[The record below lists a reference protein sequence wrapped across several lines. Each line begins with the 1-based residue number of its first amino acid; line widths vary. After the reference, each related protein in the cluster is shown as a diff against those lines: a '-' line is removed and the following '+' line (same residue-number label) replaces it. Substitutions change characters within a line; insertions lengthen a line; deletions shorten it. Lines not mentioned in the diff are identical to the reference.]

1 MPSSKYLALSF
12 MDWLKNQV
20 IAALSGD
27 QKVSKQLLIA
37 LAGVVAVASLV
48 LVAVNRPEPP
58 TGEFSVSTDD
68 AVNEV
73 IEQYLYIHVVG
84 EVVSPGM
91 YQLPIGARLVDAVFA
106 AGGLTDE
113 ADNASVNLA
122 RELTDGKQI
131 IVFSISQEG
140 QSPVTNSSGLIS
152 LNRAGDKE
160 LEELP
165 GIGPALAG
173 RIIAWREANG
183 GFKSIEDLLK
193 VSGIGESLL
202 SGVID
207 LVTL

>member
-1 MPSSKYLALSF
+1 

-27 QKVSKQLLIA
+27 QRVSKQLLIA

-58 TGEFSVSTDD
+58 TGEFSVSADET
-68 AVNEV
+68 ANEV
-73 IEQYLYIHVVG
+73 IEQFLYVHVVG
-84 EVVSPGM
+84 EVQSPGM

-106 AGGLTDE
+106 AGGLTED

-122 RELTDGKQI
+122 RELTDGEQI

-140 QSPVTNSSGLIS
+140 QSPGTNSSGLIS

-183 GFKSIEDLLK
+183 GFKSVQDLLK
-193 VSGIGESLL
+193 VSGIGDSLL
-202 SGVID
+202 AGVID

>member
-1 MPSSKYLALSF
+1 ME
-12 MDWLKNQV
+12 WLKNQV

-58 TGEFSVSTDD
+58 TGEFSVSADET
-68 AVNEV
+68 VNEV
-73 IEQYLYIHVVG
+73 SQQYLYVHVVG
-84 EVVSPGM
+84 EVESPGM

-106 AGGLTDE
+106 AGGLTEE

-122 RELTDGKQI
+122 RELTDGEQI
-131 IVFSISQEG
+131 IVFSTSQEG
-140 QSPVTNSSGLIS
+140 EAAGTTASGLVS

-183 GFKSIEDLLK
+183 GFKSVQDLLK

>member
-1 MPSSKYLALSF
+1 ME
-12 MDWLKNQV
+12 WLKNQV

-58 TGEFSVSTDD
+58 TGEFSVSADET
-68 AVNEV
+68 VNEV
-73 IEQYLYIHVVG
+73 SQQFLYVHVVG
-84 EVVSPGM
+84 EVKSPGM

-106 AGGLTDE
+106 AGGLTEE
-113 ADNASVNLA
+113 ADNSSVNLA
-122 RELTDGKQI
+122 RELTDGEQI

-140 QSPVTNSSGLIS
+140 EVAGTTASGLVS

-183 GFKSIEDLLK
+183 GFKSVQDLLK
-193 VSGIGESLL
+193 VSGIGENLL
-202 SGVID
+202 AGVID

>member
-1 MPSSKYLALSF
+1 

-37 LAGVVAVASLV
+37 LAGVVAVVSLV

-58 TGEFSVSTDD
+58 TGEFSVSADETS
-68 AVNEV
+68 NEV
-73 IEQYLYIHVVG
+73 SQQFLYVHVVG
-84 EVVSPGM
+84 EVQSPGM

-106 AGGLTDE
+106 AGGLTEE

-122 RELTDGKQI
+122 RELTDGEQI

-140 QSPVTNSSGLIS
+140 EAAGSTASGLVS

-183 GFKSIEDLLK
+183 GFKSVQDLLK
-193 VSGIGESLL
+193 VSGIGENLL
-202 SGVID
+202 AGLVD

>member
-1 MPSSKYLALSF
+1 

-58 TGEFSVSTDD
+58 TGEFSVSADET
-68 AVNEV
+68 ANEV
-73 IEQYLYIHVVG
+73 IEQFVYVHVVG
-84 EVVSPGM
+84 EVASPGM

-106 AGGLTDE
+106 AGGLTEE

-122 RELTDGKQI
+122 RELSDGEQI
-131 IVFSISQEG
+131 VVFSISQES
-140 QSPVTNSSGLIS
+140 QSPGTNSSSLIS

-183 GFKSIEDLLK
+183 GFKSVQDLLK

-202 SGVID
+202 SGVVD

>member
-1 MPSSKYLALSF
+1 ME
-12 MDWLKNQV
+12 WLKNQV
-20 IAALSGD
+20 ISALSGD

-58 TGEFSVSTDD
+58 TGEFSVSADET
-68 AVNEV
+68 VNEV
-73 IEQYLYIHVVG
+73 TQQFLYVHVVG
-84 EVVSPGM
+84 EVQSPGM

-106 AGGLTDE
+106 AGGLTEE

-122 RELTDGKQI
+122 RELTDGEQI

-140 QSPVTNSSGLIS
+140 EAAGTTSSGQVS

-165 GIGPALAG
+165 GIGPALAA

-183 GFKSIEDLLK
+183 GFKSVQDLLK

>member
-73 IEQYLYIHVVG
+73 IDHYLYVHVVG

-122 RELTDGKQI
+122 RELTDGEQI

-140 QSPVTNSSGLIS
+140 QSTGTNSSGLIS

>member
-1 MPSSKYLALSF
+1 ME
-12 MDWLKNQV
+12 WLKNQV

-48 LVAVNRPEPP
+48 LVALNRPEPP
-58 TGEFSVSTDD
+58 TGEFSVSADET
-68 AVNEV
+68 VNEV
-73 IEQYLYIHVVG
+73 SQQFLYVHVVG
-84 EVVSPGM
+84 EVKSPGM

-106 AGGLTDE
+106 AGGLTE
-113 ADNASVNLA
+113 KADNASVNLA
-122 RELTDGKQI
+122 RELTDGEQI
-131 IVFSISQEG
+131 IVFSTSQEG
-140 QSPVTNSSGLIS
+140 QAAGTTASGLVS

-183 GFKSIEDLLK
+183 GFKSVQDLLK

>member
-1 MPSSKYLALSF
+1 ME
-12 MDWLKNQV
+12 WLKNQV

-48 LVAVNRPEPP
+48 LVAVNRPEPL
-58 TGEFSVSTDD
+58 TGEFSVSADET
-68 AVNEV
+68 VNEV
-73 IEQYLYIHVVG
+73 SQQYLYVHVVG
-84 EVVSPGM
+84 EVESPGM

-106 AGGLTDE
+106 AGGLTEE
-113 ADNASVNLA
+113 ADNSSVNLA
-122 RELTDGKQI
+122 RELTDGEQI
-131 IVFSISQEG
+131 IVFSTSQEG
-140 QSPVTNSSGLIS
+140 QAAGTTASGLVS

-183 GFKSIEDLLK
+183 GFKSVQDLLK

>member
-1 MPSSKYLALSF
+1 

-27 QKVSKQLLIA
+27 QKVSKQLLVA
-37 LAGVVAVASLV
+37 LAGVVAVVSLV
-48 LVAVNRPEPP
+48 LVAVNRPESP
-58 TGEFSVSTDD
+58 TGEFSVSANET
-68 AVNEV
+68 ANEV
-73 IEQYLYIHVVG
+73 IEQFLYVHVVG
-84 EVVSPGM
+84 EVFSPGM

-106 AGGLTDE
+106 AGGLTED

-122 RELTDGKQI
+122 RELTDGEQI

-140 QSPVTNSSGLIS
+140 QSPGTNSSGLIS

-183 GFKSIEDLLK
+183 GFKSVQDLLK
-193 VSGIGESLL
+193 VSGIGETLL

>member
-1 MPSSKYLALSF
+1 ME
-12 MDWLKNQV
+12 WLKNQV
-20 IAALSGD
+20 ISALSGD

-58 TGEFSVSTDD
+58 TGEFSVSADET
-68 AVNEV
+68 VNEV
-73 IEQYLYIHVVG
+73 TQQFLYVHVVG
-84 EVVSPGM
+84 EVQSPGM

-106 AGGLTDE
+106 AGGLTEE

-122 RELTDGKQI
+122 RELTDGEQI

-140 QSPVTNSSGLIS
+140 EAAGTTSSGLVS

-165 GIGPALAG
+165 GIGPALAA

-183 GFKSIEDLLK
+183 GFKSVQDLLK

>member
-1 MPSSKYLALSF
+1 ME
-12 MDWLKNQV
+12 WLKNQI

-27 QKVSKQLLIA
+27 QKVSKQLLIG

-58 TGEFSVSTDD
+58 TGEFSVSAGDSVD
-68 AVNEV
+68 EV
-73 IEQYLYIHVVG
+73 TQQFLYVHVVG
-84 EVVSPGM
+84 EVSSPGM

-106 AGGLTDE
+106 AGGLTED

-122 RELTDGKQI
+122 RELTDGEQI
-131 IVFSISQEG
+131 VVFSISQEG
-140 QSPVTNSSGLIS
+140 EAAGTTASGLVS
-152 LNRAGDKE
+152 LNRASDKE
-160 LEELP
+160 LEDLP
-165 GIGPALAG
+165 GIGPALSS

-183 GFKSIEDLLK
+183 GFKSVQDLLK

-202 SGVID
+202 AGVID

>member
-1 MPSSKYLALSF
+1 

-27 QKVSKQLLIA
+27 QKVSKQLLVA

-58 TGEFSVSTDD
+58 TGEFSVSADET
-68 AVNEV
+68 ANEV
-73 IEQYLYIHVVG
+73 IDQFLYVHVVG
-84 EVVSPGM
+84 EVASPGM

-106 AGGLTDE
+106 AGGLTED

-122 RELTDGKQI
+122 RELTDGEQI
-131 IVFSISQEG
+131 IVFSVSQEG
-140 QSPVTNSSGLIS
+140 EAVGTTTSGQVS

-183 GFKSIEDLLK
+183 GFKSVQDLLK

>member
-1 MPSSKYLALSF
+1 ME
-12 MDWLKNQV
+12 WLKNQV

-58 TGEFSVSTDD
+58 TGEFSVRADET
-68 AVNEV
+68 VNEV
-73 IEQYLYIHVVG
+73 SQQFLYVHVVG
-84 EVVSPGM
+84 EVKSPGM

-106 AGGLTDE
+106 AGGLTEE

-122 RELTDGKQI
+122 RELTDGEQI

-140 QSPVTNSSGLIS
+140 EAAGSTASGLVS

-173 RIIAWREANG
+173 RIVAWREANG
-183 GFKSIEDLLK
+183 GFKSIQDLLK
-193 VSGIGESLL
+193 VSGIGENLL
-202 SGVID
+202 AGVID

>member
-1 MPSSKYLALSF
+1 ME
-12 MDWLKNQV
+12 WLKNQV

-58 TGEFSVSTDD
+58 TGEFSVSADET
-68 AVNEV
+68 VNEV
-73 IEQYLYIHVVG
+73 SQQFLYVHVVG
-84 EVVSPGM
+84 EVKSPGM

-106 AGGLTDE
+106 AGGLTEE

-122 RELTDGKQI
+122 RELTDGEQI
-131 IVFSISQEG
+131 IVFSTSQEG
-140 QSPVTNSSGLIS
+140 QAAGTSASGLVS

-183 GFKSIEDLLK
+183 GFKSVQDLLK
-193 VSGIGESLL
+193 VSGIGENLL
-202 SGVID
+202 AGLVD

>member
-1 MPSSKYLALSF
+1 VPSSKNLALSF

-122 RELTDGKQI
+122 RELTDGEQI

-140 QSPVTNSSGLIS
+140 QSPGTNSSGLIS
-152 LNRAGDKE
+152 LNRAGEKE

>member
-1 MPSSKYLALSF
+1 

-48 LVAVNRPEPP
+48 LVAVNRPKPP
-58 TGEFSVSTDD
+58 TGEFSVSADET
-68 AVNEV
+68 VNEV
-73 IEQYLYIHVVG
+73 SQQFLYVHVVG
-84 EVVSPGM
+84 EVQSPGM

-106 AGGLTDE
+106 AGGLTED

-122 RELTDGKQI
+122 RELTDGEQI
-131 IVFSISQEG
+131 VVFSISQEG
-140 QSPVTNSSGLIS
+140 EAAGKTSTGLVS

-165 GIGPALAG
+165 GVGPALAG

-183 GFKSIEDLLK
+183 GFKSVQDLLK

>member
-37 LAGVVAVASLV
+37 LSGVVAVTSLV

-73 IEQYLYIHVVG
+73 IEQYLYVHVVG

-106 AGGLTDE
+106 AGGLTED
-113 ADNASVNLA
+113 ADNANVNLA
-122 RELTDGKQI
+122 RELTDGEQI
-131 IVFSISQEG
+131 IVFSVSQEG
-140 QSPVTNSSGLIS
+140 EATGTTASGLVS

-183 GFKSIEDLLK
+183 GFKSVEDLLK

>member
-1 MPSSKYLALSF
+1 

-58 TGEFSVSTDD
+58 TGEFSVSADET
-68 AVNEV
+68 ANEV
-73 IEQYLYIHVVG
+73 IEQFLYVHVVG
-84 EVVSPGM
+84 EVASPGM

-106 AGGLTDE
+106 AGGLTED

-122 RELTDGKQI
+122 RELSDGEQI
-131 IVFSISQEG
+131 VVFSISQEG
-140 QSPVTNSSGLIS
+140 QSPGTNSSGLIS

-183 GFKSIEDLLK
+183 GFKSVQDLLK

-202 SGVID
+202 SGVVD

>member
-1 MPSSKYLALSF
+1 ME
-12 MDWLKNQV
+12 WLKNQV

-48 LVAVNRPEPP
+48 LVAVNRPESPS
-58 TGEFSVSTDD
+58 GDFSVSADEPVSEET
-68 AVNEV
+68 
-73 IEQYLYIHVVG
+73 QQFLYVHVVG

-106 AGGLTDE
+106 AGGLTQE

-122 RELTDGKQI
+122 RELTDGEQI
-131 IVFSISQEG
+131 IVFSISQED
-140 QSPVTNSSGLIS
+140 QSPGTNPSGLVS

-160 LEELP
+160 LEGLP

-183 GFKSIEDLLK
+183 GFKSVQDLLK

>member
-1 MPSSKYLALSF
+1 

-37 LAGVVAVASLV
+37 LAGVVAVVSLV

-58 TGEFSVSTDD
+58 TGEFSVSADET
-68 AVNEV
+68 VNEV
-73 IEQYLYIHVVG
+73 TQQFLYVHVVG
-84 EVVSPGM
+84 EVQSPGM
-91 YQLPIGARLVDAVFA
+91 DQLPIGARLVDAVFA
-106 AGGLTDE
+106 AGGLTED

-122 RELTDGKQI
+122 RELTDGEQI
-131 IVFSISQEG
+131 IVFSVSQEG
-140 QSPVTNSSGLIS
+140 EAVGTTASGLVS

-160 LEELP
+160 LEALP

-173 RIIAWREANG
+173 RIVAWREANG
-183 GFKSIEDLLK
+183 GFKSVEDLLK

>member
-1 MPSSKYLALSF
+1 

-37 LAGVVAVASLV
+37 LAGIVAVASLV

-58 TGEFSVSTDD
+58 TGEFSVSADET
-68 AVNEV
+68 VSEV
-73 IEQYLYIHVVG
+73 AQQFLYVHVVG
-84 EVVSPGM
+84 EVESPGM

-106 AGGLTDE
+106 AGGLTEE

-122 RELTDGKQI
+122 RELTDGEQI

-140 QSPVTNSSGLIS
+140 QSPGANSSGLIS

-173 RIIAWREANG
+173 RIVAWREANG
-183 GFKSIEDLLK
+183 GFKSVQDLLK

>member
-1 MPSSKYLALSF
+1 
-12 MDWLKNQV
+12 
-20 IAALSGD
+20 
-27 QKVSKQLLIA
+27 
-37 LAGVVAVASLV
+37 VASLV

-58 TGEFSVSTDD
+58 TGEFSVSADET
-68 AVNEV
+68 ANEV
-73 IEQYLYIHVVG
+73 LQQYLYVHVVG
-84 EVVSPGM
+84 EVQSPGM

-106 AGGLTDE
+106 AGGLTEE

-122 RELTDGKQI
+122 RELTDGEQI
-131 IVFSISQEG
+131 IVFSISQDGE
-140 QSPVTNSSGLIS
+140 SPGTTSSGLIS

-183 GFKSIEDLLK
+183 GFKSVQDLLK

>member
-1 MPSSKYLALSF
+1 

-37 LAGVVAVASLV
+37 LAGVVAVVSLV

-58 TGEFSVSTDD
+58 TGEFSVSADETS
-68 AVNEV
+68 NEV
-73 IEQYLYIHVVG
+73 SQQFLYVHVVG
-84 EVVSPGM
+84 EVQSPGM

-106 AGGLTDE
+106 AGGLTEE

-122 RELTDGKQI
+122 RELTDGEQI

-140 QSPVTNSSGLIS
+140 EAAGSTASGLVS

-165 GIGPALAG
+165 GIGLALAG

-183 GFKSIEDLLK
+183 GFKSVQDLLK

-202 SGVID
+202 AGVVD

>member
-1 MPSSKYLALSF
+1 ME
-12 MDWLKNQV
+12 WLKNQV

-58 TGEFSVSTDD
+58 TGEFSVSADET
-68 AVNEV
+68 ANEV
-73 IEQYLYIHVVG
+73 LQQYLYVHVVG
-84 EVVSPGM
+84 EVQSPGM

-106 AGGLTDE
+106 AGGLTEE

-122 RELTDGKQI
+122 RELTDGEQI
-131 IVFSISQEG
+131 IVFSISQDGE
-140 QSPVTNSSGLIS
+140 SPGTTSSGLIS

-183 GFKSIEDLLK
+183 GFKSVQDLLK

>member
-1 MPSSKYLALSF
+1 ME
-12 MDWLKNQV
+12 WLKNQV

-58 TGEFSVSTDD
+58 TGEFSVSADET
-68 AVNEV
+68 VNEV
-73 IEQYLYIHVVG
+73 SQQLLYVHVVG
-84 EVVSPGM
+84 EVQSPGM

-106 AGGLTDE
+106 AGGLTED

-122 RELTDGKQI
+122 RELTDGEQI
-131 IVFSISQEG
+131 IVFSVSQEG
-140 QSPVTNSSGLIS
+140 DAVGTTASGLVS

-160 LEELP
+160 LEDLP

-173 RIIAWREANG
+173 RIVAWREANG
-183 GFKSIEDLLK
+183 GFKSVEDLLK

>member
-1 MPSSKYLALSF
+1 ME
-12 MDWLKNQV
+12 WLKNQV

-58 TGEFSVSTDD
+58 TGEFSVSADET
-68 AVNEV
+68 VNEV
-73 IEQYLYIHVVG
+73 SQQFLYVHVVG
-84 EVVSPGM
+84 EVQSPGM

-106 AGGLTDE
+106 AGGLTEE

-122 RELTDGKQI
+122 RELTDGEQI
-131 IVFSISQEG
+131 IVFSISQKGEAAG
-140 QSPVTNSSGLIS
+140 HTASGLVS

-173 RIIAWREANG
+173 RIVAWREANG
-183 GFKSIEDLLK
+183 GFKSVQDLLK
-193 VSGIGESLL
+193 VSGIGENLL
-202 SGVID
+202 AGVID

>member
-1 MPSSKYLALSF
+1 ME
-12 MDWLKNQV
+12 WLKNQV

-37 LAGVVAVASLV
+37 LAGVVAVVSLV

-58 TGEFSVSTDD
+58 TGEFSVSADET
-68 AVNEV
+68 VNEV
-73 IEQYLYIHVVG
+73 TQQFLYVHVVG
-84 EVVSPGM
+84 EVESPGM

-106 AGGLTDE
+106 AGGLTED

-122 RELTDGKQI
+122 RELTDGEQI
-131 IVFSISQEG
+131 IVFSVSQEG
-140 QSPVTNSSGLIS
+140 DAVGTTASGLVS

-160 LEELP
+160 LEDLP

-173 RIIAWREANG
+173 RIVAWREANG
-183 GFKSIEDLLK
+183 GFKSVEDLLK

>member
-1 MPSSKYLALSF
+1 ME
-12 MDWLKNQV
+12 WLKNQV

-58 TGEFSVSTDD
+58 TGEFSVSADET
-68 AVNEV
+68 ANEV
-73 IEQYLYIHVVG
+73 IEQFLYVHVVG
-84 EVVSPGM
+84 EVLSPGM

-106 AGGLTDE
+106 AGGLTED

-122 RELTDGKQI
+122 RELTDGEQI

-140 QSPVTNSSGLIS
+140 EAAGTTSSGLVS

-183 GFKSIEDLLK
+183 GFKSVQDLLK
-193 VSGIGESLL
+193 VSGIGENLL
-202 SGVID
+202 AGLVD

>member
-1 MPSSKYLALSF
+1 ME
-12 MDWLKNQV
+12 WLKNQV

-58 TGEFSVSTDD
+58 TGEFSVSADET
-68 AVNEV
+68 VNEV
-73 IEQYLYIHVVG
+73 SQQFLYVHVVG
-84 EVVSPGM
+84 EVQSPGM

-106 AGGLTDE
+106 AGGLTEE
-113 ADNASVNLA
+113 ADNSSVNLA
-122 RELTDGKQI
+122 RELTDGEQI

-140 QSPVTNSSGLIS
+140 EVAGTTASGLVS

-183 GFKSIEDLLK
+183 GFKSVQDLLK
-193 VSGIGESLL
+193 VSGIGENLL
-202 SGVID
+202 AGVID

>member
-1 MPSSKYLALSF
+1 

-27 QKVSKQLLIA
+27 QKISKQLLIA

-58 TGEFSVSTDD
+58 TGEFSVSADET
-68 AVNEV
+68 ANEV
-73 IEQYLYIHVVG
+73 IEQFLYVHVVG
-84 EVVSPGM
+84 EVQSPGM

-106 AGGLTDE
+106 AGGLTED

-122 RELTDGKQI
+122 RELSDGEQI
-131 IVFSISQEG
+131 VVFSISQEG
-140 QSPVTNSSGLIS
+140 QSPGTNSSGLIS

-183 GFKSIEDLLK
+183 GFKSVQDLLK

-202 SGVID
+202 SGVVD

>member
-1 MPSSKYLALSF
+1 ME
-12 MDWLKNQV
+12 WLKNQV

-58 TGEFSVSTDD
+58 TGEFSVSADET
-68 AVNEV
+68 VNEV
-73 IEQYLYIHVVG
+73 SQQFLYVHVVG
-84 EVVSPGM
+84 EVKSPGM

-106 AGGLTDE
+106 AGGLTEE

-122 RELTDGKQI
+122 RELTDGEQI

-140 QSPVTNSSGLIS
+140 EAAGSTASGLVS

-173 RIIAWREANG
+173 RIVAWREANG
-183 GFKSIEDLLK
+183 GFKSVQDLLK
-193 VSGIGESLL
+193 VSGIGENLL
-202 SGVID
+202 AGVID

>member
-1 MPSSKYLALSF
+1 MPSSKNLALSF

-122 RELTDGKQI
+122 RELTDGEQI

-140 QSPVTNSSGLIS
+140 QSPGTNSSGLIS

>member
-1 MPSSKYLALSF
+1 

-37 LAGVVAVASLV
+37 LAGVVAVVSLV
-48 LVAVNRPEPP
+48 LVAVNRPQPP
-58 TGEFSVSTDD
+58 TGEFSVSADETS
-68 AVNEV
+68 NEV
-73 IEQYLYIHVVG
+73 SQQFLYVHVVG
-84 EVVSPGM
+84 EVQSPGM

-106 AGGLTDE
+106 AGGLTEE

-122 RELTDGKQI
+122 RELTDGEQI

-140 QSPVTNSSGLIS
+140 EAAGSTASGLVS

-183 GFKSIEDLLK
+183 GFKSVQDLLK

>member
-1 MPSSKYLALSF
+1 ME
-12 MDWLKNQV
+12 WLKNQV

-48 LVAVNRPEPP
+48 LVALNRPEPP
-58 TGEFSVSTDD
+58 TGEFSVSADET
-68 AVNEV
+68 VNEV
-73 IEQYLYIHVVG
+73 SQQFLYVHVVG
-84 EVVSPGM
+84 EVQSPGM

-106 AGGLTDE
+106 AGGLTEE

-122 RELTDGKQI
+122 RELTDGEQI
-131 IVFSISQEG
+131 IVFSIAQEG
-140 QSPVTNSSGLIS
+140 EVAGSTASGLVS

-183 GFKSIEDLLK
+183 GFKSVQDLLK